1 MQNIRKKDA
10 GNTSPKPQ
18 NQQHEPGNT
27 SHEPKQIIVIGAGF
41 AGLSAACVLAK
52 EGYKVT
58 VLEKNDQPGGRARVW
73 EQDGFKFDM
82 GPSWYWMPDVFENF
96 FALFGKKPS
105 DYYNLER
112 LDPGYRVYFGKDDV
126 MDVPAGMPELET
138 LFESIE
144 PGSSKGLRAF
154 LKQAA
159 YKYKVGM
166 GEYVFRPS
174 HAITEFIDVN
184 LIKKSFSLQ
193 LLGSMSKHV
202 RKYFTNAKLIKLLE
216 FPVLFLGATPQNT
229 PAMYSMMNYADLA
242 LGTWYPQG
250 GMNQIV
256 GAMVSLA
263 GELGV
268 EIKLNTEV
276 TKINTENKLA
286 DRIETTNG
294 LFKADFII
302 AGADYE
308 HVDQHLLDK
317 KDRNYTEK
325 YWADRTMSPSSL
337 LFYIGTNK
345 KVEGIQHHN
354 LFFDEDFELHAK
366 EIYTTP
372 MWPTSPLFYVS
383 CTSKTDSSVA
393 PAGGENLFFL
403 MPIAP
408 GLDDDDSIREKY
420 FNLML
425 DRFKHIT
432 GNDIRDTIVVKR
444 SYALNDFKADYHSFK
459 GNAYGLAN
467 TLAQTAFFKPAMRA
481 KHIKNMLYTGQ
492 LTVPGPGVPPAIIS
506 GQVAA
511 MEAMKILS

>member
-1 MQNIRKKDA
+1 LFFYSGKTICLTWA
-10 GNTSPKPQ
+10 
-18 NQQHEPGNT
+18 
-27 SHEPKQIIVIGAGF
+27 SHIYMNSGSHIIIIGAGF

-52 EGYKVT
+52 EGFKVT
-58 VLEKNDQPGGRARVW
+58 LLEKNDQPGGRARVW

-96 FALFGKKPS
+96 FAQFGKKPN
-105 DYYNLER
+105 DYYQLER
-112 LDPGYRVYFGKDDV
+112 LDPGYRIYYGPDDM
-126 MDVPAGMPELET
+126 MDVPADMNELEA
-138 LFESIE
+138 LFEQNE
-144 PGSSKGLRAF
+144 PGSGPGLKEF

-174 HAITEFIDVN
+174 HSITEFIDLN
-184 LIKKSFSLQ
+184 LIKKSMSMQ
-193 LLGSMSKHV
+193 LLSSMSKHV
-202 RKYFTNAKLIKLLE
+202 RRYFKSPKLIKLLE

-256 GAMVSLA
+256 KAMAGLA

-276 TKINTENKLA
+276 TKIEVKDKLA
-286 DRIETTNG
+286 NSINTSKG
-294 LFKADFII
+294 IFKADFVI

-317 KDRNYTEK
+317 QYQNYSEK
-325 YWADRTMSPSSL
+325 YWDSRTMSPSSL

-345 KVEGIQHHN
+345 KVEGIKHHN

-372 MWPTSPLFYVS
+372 QWPTSPLFYVS
-383 CTSKTDSSVA
+383 CTSKTDKSVA
-393 PAGGENLFFL
+393 PKGGENLFFL

-408 GLDDDDSIREKY
+408 GLHDDETIREKY
-420 FNLML
+420 FDLML
-425 DRFKHIT
+425 SRFKHIT
-432 GNDIRDTIVVKR
+432 GQDIRDSIIVKR

-506 GQVAA
+506 GQIVAR
-511 MEAMKILS
+511 EVMKNIQ